1 MGGVIEIL
9 LPRYSITPLD
19 RTDDEYWT
27 QGTKQSTL
35 KGGTWTAFNWNQLAT
50 GHATQRIQYSSDL
63 RIPQA
68 EVSLEELFDFMLDRG
83 AVPDIK
89 GIHMLRVSGLWT
101 PTGTCLMLSP
111 DSSQVALRISM
122 PDDSDGVLSMAL
134 QWKPE
139 WNKRDHSSLPPG
151 WMRLNFPTTTR
162 RQQENS
168 LDDYDRPVE
177 PEDIASHEVFDDGEK
192 PKALER
198 KESSNPPAYV
208 PLPTALRFHLSSL
221 PAHPYVQLKNPTY
234 EHKNLPLSPA
244 PKSLGSLM
252 NAATPWLA
260 PLCLALSL
268 SYSYPTSF
276 LNLPSFLYALSSSS
290 SIPCGVLVMAN
301 LLSSNDAPEWET
313 IYSANEHAHEHH
325 QRFMASQQALARERI
340 LPEGQRQ
347 QAQKLRAQ
355 EELSAMGMRAMRNQR
370 ERAERAEKRE
380 REALGSQ
387 KMGVDSVVNAALAV
401 LQAEGSIAIPE
412 VDGEARTEEKDVCQ
426 LAVERLLM
434 GIYKASSGIDM
445 PENEWA
451 LDVCEM
457 LDRWR
462 DWSSRGGMNK
472 EDLRLIMNDRKAF
485 CWAVAAV
492 GLVTRVC
499 EKEKA
504 DGGGLLGDV
513 RECLRVWKKVR
524 LG

>member
-19 RTDDEYWT
+19 RTDDEYWR
-27 QGTKQSTL
+27 QSTKQSIL

-68 EVSLEELFDFMLDRG
+68 EVSLEELFDYMLDRG
-83 AVPDIK
+83 AVPDTK

-151 WMRLNFPTTTR
+151 WMRLDFPTTMGR
-162 RQQENS
+162 KEGSS
-168 LDDYDRPVE
+168 LDDYERPVE
-177 PEDIASHEVFDDGEK
+177 PADTASDEILDDREK
-192 PKALER
+192 PEVLER
-198 KESSNPPAYV
+198 KESSNPPAYI

-221 PAHPYVQLKNPTY
+221 PSHPYVQLKDPTY
-234 EHKNLPLSPA
+234 EHNNMPLSPA
-244 PKSLGSLM
+244 PKSLGTLI

-268 SYSYPTSF
+268 SHSYPTSF
-276 LNLPSFLYALSSSS
+276 LNLPTFLYSLSSSS

-313 IYSANEHAHEHH
+313 IYSADEQAHE
-325 QRFMASQQALARERI
+325 QQQQFRASQQALARERT
-340 LPEGQRQ
+340 LPDGQRQ
-347 QAQKLRAQ
+347 QAQTLRAQ
-355 EELSAMGMRAMRNQR
+355 EELTERRMRAMRFQR
-370 ERAERAEKRE
+370 ESTERAERRE
-380 REALGSQ
+380 REALGSP
-387 KMGVDSVVNAALAV
+387 KMGVDLVVNAALAV

-412 VDGEARTEEKDVCQ
+412 TDDEARTGEKDVCQ
-426 LAVERLLM
+426 VAVERLVV
-434 GIYKASSGIDM
+434 GIYEASSGIDLTK
-445 PENEWA
+445 NEWA

-472 EDLRLIMNDRKAF
+472 EDLRLIVSDRKAF
-485 CWAVAAV
+485 CWAVTAV

>member
-19 RTDDEYWT
+19 RTDDGYWT
-27 QGTKQSTL
+27 QGTKQSIL
-35 KGGTWTAFNWNQLAT
+35 KGGTWMMFNWNQLAT

-63 RIPQA
+63 RVPQA

-83 AVPDIK
+83 AVPDTK

-122 PDDSDGVLSMAL
+122 PDDSDGVLSLAL

-151 WMRLNFPTTTR
+151 WMRLDLPTTTGKK
-162 RQQENS
+162 QDSN
-168 LDDYDRPVE
+168 LDDDEKPVE
-177 PEDIASHEVFDDGEK
+177 PEERASQEVLDDCEK
-192 PKALER
+192 PEVLER

-208 PLPTALRFHLSSL
+208 PLPTAIRFHLSSL
-221 PAHPYVQLKNPTY
+221 AAHPYVQLKDPTY
-234 EHKNLPLSPA
+234 EHKNMPLRPA
-244 PKSLGSLM
+244 PKPLDPLM
-252 NAATPWLA
+252 YAATPWLA
-260 PLCLALSL
+260 SLCLALSL

-276 LNLPSFLYALSSSS
+276 LNLPTFLYALASSS
-290 SIPCGVLVMAN
+290 SIPCGVLVMAD

-313 IYSANEHAHEHH
+313 IYSANEPAHERQ
-325 QRFMASQQALARERI
+325 QRLTGLQQALARERI
-340 LPEGQRQ
+340 LPPGQRQ
-347 QAQKLRAQ
+347 QAQELRAH
-355 EELSAMGMRAMRNQR
+355 EELSASITRAKRRQK
-370 ERAERAEKRE
+370 ERAERAENRE

-387 KMGVDSVVNAALAV
+387 KMGIDLAVNAALAM
-401 LQAEGSIAIPE
+401 LQAEGSIAVPK
-412 VDGEARTEEKDVCQ
+412 VDDEAKTEEKDVGQ
-426 LAVERLLM
+426 LVVERLLL
-434 GIYKASSGIDM
+434 GIYKASSGIDL
-445 PENEWA
+445 PENQWA

-457 LDRWR
+457 LNRWR

-472 EDLRLIMNDRKAF
+472 EDLRLILNDRRTF

-513 RECLRVWKKVR
+513 RECLRVWKNVR
-524 LG
+524 VG